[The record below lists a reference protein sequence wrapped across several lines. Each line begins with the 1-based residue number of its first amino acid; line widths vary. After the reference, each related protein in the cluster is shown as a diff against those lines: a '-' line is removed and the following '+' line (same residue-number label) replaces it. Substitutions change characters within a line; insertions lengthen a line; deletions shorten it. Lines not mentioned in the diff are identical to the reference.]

1 MILIV
6 TLMVIIG
13 VAAVLCCVGGG
24 ERECNCDRCRQA
36 KDDSGDGTL

>member
-6 TLMVIIG
+6 SALVVIG
-13 VAAVLCCVGGG
+13 VAALVCCVGGG

-36 KDDSGDGTL
+36 KDASDDGTL